1 MIYFVYLGL
10 GDEEMRLQRREEG
23 KIKID
28 GDIPYIKMELTF
40 QTIKIELTFQT
51 LKWS

>member
-28 GDIPYIKMELTF
+28 GDRMRVMRWVSSEMRV
-40 QTIKIELTFQT
+40 
-51 LKWS
+51 